1 MVGAAVRKPRV
12 PNDKLRRNVGGS
24 ASLVEV
30 CALPSAIL
38 TLPDGMSAVLQSTPN
53 RDKRT
58 IKMPIKLIR
67 DVV

>member
-1 MVGAAVRKPRV
+1 MVGAAVRKSRL
-12 PNDKLRRNVGGS
+12 PNDKLRRIVGGS
-24 ASLVEV
+24 AALVEV

-53 RDKRT
+53 RDKKT
-58 IKMPIKLIR
+58 ITRPMKLIR